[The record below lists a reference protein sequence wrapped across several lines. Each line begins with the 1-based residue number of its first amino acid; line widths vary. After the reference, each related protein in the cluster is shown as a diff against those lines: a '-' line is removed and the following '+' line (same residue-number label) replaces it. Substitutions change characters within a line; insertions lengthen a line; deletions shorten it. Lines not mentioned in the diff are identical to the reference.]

1 MHIYKEIACM
11 REQGRKMA
19 EKVAGQAQE
28 QMRKALAA
36 RERAAA
42 AAKQEK
48 RA

>member
-1 MHIYKEIACM
+1 MV
-11 REQGRKMA
+11 QGKKMA
-19 EKVAGQAQE
+19 EKVAGQAQK

-42 AAKQEK
+42 KQDK

>member
-1 MHIYKEIACM
+1 MHAWLT
-11 REQGRKMA
+11 QGRKMA

-42 AAKQEK
+42 KQEK